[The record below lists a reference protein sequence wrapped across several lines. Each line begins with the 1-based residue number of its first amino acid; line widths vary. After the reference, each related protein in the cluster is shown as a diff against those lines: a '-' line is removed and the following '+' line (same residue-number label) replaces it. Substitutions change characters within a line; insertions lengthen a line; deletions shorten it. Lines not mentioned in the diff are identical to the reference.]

1 MELIN
6 KDTPQVFLRPLDS
19 MLNSIETI
27 VNRMWLIKFIP
38 QTCHYFLYAV
48 NAHSV
53 DGSTIAAGR
62 HITLIGIFTLIGY
75 EEHFLIKQ
83 NSVEPFISVI
93 RIFTMF
99 A

>member
-1 MELIN
+1 MRLPTFYEQNLIPN
-6 KDTPQVFLRPLDS
+6 WGNVYSTGR
-19 MLNSIETI
+19 IG
-27 VNRMWLIKFIP
+27 LIRFIP
-38 QTCHYFLYAV
+38 QTCHYFPYAV

-62 HITLIGIFTLIGY
+62 HITLIGICTLIGY

-83 NSVEPFISVI
+83 NSVEPFVSVI